1 MTPSFGRECGRDA
14 ALSPQ
19 SQRAIR
25 AVRALAPSG
34 SNAYPKQAGHISP
47 AGVEPA
53 KSGLNPALSRNCDA
67 PSGDEPGR
75 LPYADGRQLSTEGRF
90 VRQAPPGLLRRFVEV
105 FIA

>member
-1 MTPSFGRECGRDA
+1 MPRSRLNRDEPCA
-14 ALSPQ
+14 SC
-19 SQRAIR
+19 
-25 AVRALAPSG
+25 ALAPSG
-34 SNAYPKQAGHISP
+34 SNAYPQQAGHISP

-53 KSGLNPALSRNCDA
+53 KSGRNPALSRNCDA

-90 VRQAPPGLLRRFVEV
+90 VRQAPPGLLRRFGEV